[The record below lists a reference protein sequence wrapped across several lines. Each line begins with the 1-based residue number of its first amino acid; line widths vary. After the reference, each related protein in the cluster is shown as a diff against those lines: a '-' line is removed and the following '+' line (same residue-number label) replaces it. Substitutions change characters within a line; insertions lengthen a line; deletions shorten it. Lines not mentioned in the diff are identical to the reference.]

1 MRDLSTLPKVE
12 LHLHLEGTL
21 EPETVLDLARRNG
34 VGLPYADLEDL
45 RARYEFTDLQS
56 FLDLIYANVAVLQT
70 ERDFHELVTAYVA
83 RAAAG
88 GVRHAEAFFDPQP
101 HVARGIPLQRILD
114 GLASGIAAAERDHGT
129 TVELI
134 ACFHRDR
141 SEEEALE
148 VLAALQGAGA
158 PIIGIGLD
166 STEVG
171 HPATKFQ
178 RVYARAAALGLHRVA
193 HAGEEGGAASVTET
207 LDLLGVERIDHGIQ
221 SIGDPA
227 LMERLA
233 RAGTPLTMCPL
244 SNVRLRCVDTLAD
257 HPLPAFLDAGVV
269 VTVNS
274 DDPAYFGGY
283 ANANYEA
290 VRATFGFSDEV
301 MADLARNSVTA
312 SFLPD
317 ERKRELLGEIDAWIA
332 TPPPS

>member
-21 EPETVLDLARRNG
+21 EPEAVLELARRNQ
-34 VGLPYADLEDL
+34 VDLPYADLEDL
-45 RARYEFTDLQS
+45 RRRYAFTDLQS
-56 FLDLIYANVAVLQT
+56 FLDLLYANITVLQT
-70 ERDFHELVTAYVA
+70 EEDFRDLVTAYVA
-83 RAAAG
+83 RASVG
-88 GVRHAEAFFDPQP
+88 GVRHVEAFFDPQP
-101 HVARGIPLQRILD
+101 HVARGIPLQRVLD

-141 SEEEALE
+141 SEEDALAT
-148 VLAALQGAGA
+148 LAALEDAGA
-158 PIIGIGLD
+158 PIIAIGLD
-166 STEVG
+166 STEIG
-171 HPATKFQ
+171 HPAAKFQ
-178 RVYARAAALGLHRVA
+178 RVFARAGELGLHRVA
-193 HAGEEGGAASVTET
+193 HAGEEGGAAAVTEA
-207 LDLLGVERIDHGIQ
+207 LDLLQIERVDHGIQ
-221 SIGDPA
+221 AIDDPA
-227 LMERLA
+227 LVDRLA
-233 RAGTPLTMCPL
+233 REGIPLTICPL

-257 HPLPAFLDAGVV
+257 HPLPAFLEAGVV

-301 MADLARNSVTA
+301 MAQLARNSVTA

-317 ERKRELLGEIDAWIA
+317 ERKAGLLREIDAWLTA
-332 TPPPS
+332 

>member
-21 EPETVLDLARRNG
+21 EPETVLELARRNE
-34 VGLPYADLEDL
+34 VELPYADLEDL
-45 RARYEFTDLQS
+45 RGRYEFTDLQS
-56 FLDLIYANVAVLQT
+56 FLDLLYANLAVLQT
-70 ERDFHELVTAYVA
+70 EDDFSDLVTAYVA

-88 GVRHAEAFFDPQP
+88 GVRHVEAFFDPQP
-101 HVARGIPLQRILD
+101 HVARGIPLQRVLD

-141 SEEEALE
+141 SEEEALAM
-148 VLAALQGAGA
+148 LDALLEAGA

-171 HPATKFQ
+171 NPSAKFQ
-178 RVYARAAALGLHRVA
+178 RVYARAGELGLHRVA
-193 HAGEEGGAASVTET
+193 HAGEEGGAAAVTEA
-207 LDLLGVERIDHGIQ
+207 LDLLHIERVDHGIQ
-221 SIGDPA
+221 AIDDPA
-227 LMERLA
+227 LMDRLA
-233 RAGTPLTMCPL
+233 RAGIPLTMCPL
-244 SNVRLRCVDTLAD
+244 SNVRLRCVGTLAD
-257 HPLPAFLDAGVV
+257 HPLPAFLEAGVL

-290 VRATFGFSDEV
+290 LRATFGFSDEV
-301 MADLARNSVTA
+301 MARLARNSVTA

-317 ERKRELLGEIDAWIA
+317 GRKTGLLSEIDTWIS
-332 TPPPS
+332 TQSS

>member
-21 EPETVLDLARRNG
+21 EPEAVLELARRNRIE
-34 VGLPYADLEDL
+34 LPYADLADL
-45 RARYEFTDLQS
+45 RGRYDFTDLQS
-56 FLDLIYANVAVLQT
+56 FLDLLYANLSVLQT
-70 ERDFHELVTAYVA
+70 EEDFRDLVTAYVA

-88 GVRHAEAFFDPQP
+88 GVRHVEAFFDPQP
-101 HVARGIPLQRILD
+101 HVARGIPLQRLLD
-114 GLASGIAAAERDHGT
+114 GLASGIAAAEREHGT

-141 SEEEALE
+141 SEEDALAMLDALE
-148 VLAALQGAGA
+148 KAGA

-171 HPATKFQ
+171 NPAAKFQ
-178 RVYARAAALGLHRVA
+178 RVYARAGELGLHRVA
-193 HAGEEGGAASVTET
+193 HAGEEGGAASVAEA
-207 LDLLGVERIDHGIQ
+207 LDVLDVERIDHGIQ
-221 SIGDPA
+221 AIDDPA
-227 LMERLA
+227 LVDRLA
-233 RAGTPLTMCPL
+233 RTGIPLTMCPL

-257 HPLPAFLDAGVV
+257 HPLPAFLEAGVV

-283 ANANYEA
+283 ADANYEA
-290 VRATFGFSDEV
+290 LRATFDFDDEV
-301 MADLARNSVTA
+301 MARLARNSVTA

-317 ERKRELLGEIDAWIA
+317 ERKAELLSAIDAWLA
-332 TPPPS
+332 G